1 MSTSS
6 FTTVAVSPPVS
17 IIQRFI
23 SLLLIASLLAG
34 SYLLQREYGWQQ
46 GALLL
51 VGVLLGF
58 TLIGARFGFASAYRK
73 LIVNRQIDGILAQ
86 IVMLLVATWLF
97 APTLAAGEFGELA
110 LSGATAKLGPVLFLG
125 ALLFGIGM
133 QLGGACG
140 CGTLAA
146 VGGGNL
152 SLLVTLFTFAVGA
165 FTASIT
171 RHFWKVIP
179 DVPPIVL
186 LDNYGT
192 TGAVLIQ
199 SVLLIAL
206 AALFIGWR
214 VFGQKKTPSPTGVP
228 LARTLFAGTANQ
240 VRLLFIGGVALAVL
254 NWVTLLLSGMPW
266 RITWTFALVPAKIT
280 SALGWDSTSAPFW
293 AGEGAHAML
302 SDSIFAD
309 VCTVMNIGLIAGAV
323 LGVAITARW
332 QAEGEWKATALAAH
346 AIGGLLMGYGALLA
360 AGCNVGA
367 YFSGIASTSLHGWL
381 WIVAA
386 LIGSAIGVK
395 LRPWFGLQN

>member
-6 FTTVAVSPPVS
+6 TATVTRVPISLP
-17 IIQRFI
+17 QRFI
-23 SLLLIASLLAG
+23 SLILIASLLVG

-97 APTLAAGEFGELA
+97 APTLAAGEFGGLA

-152 SLLVTLFTFAVGA
+152 TLLITLFTFSIGA

-171 RHFWKVIP
+171 RHLWKAIP
-179 DVPPIVL
+179 DVTPIVL

-199 SVLLIAL
+199 SLFLIAL
-206 AALFIGWR
+206 AGLFIGWR
-214 VFGQKKTPSPTGVP
+214 IFGQKKQTNGELPQ
-228 LARTLFAGTANQ
+228 ARTLFSGTDSQ
-240 VRLLFIGGVALAVL
+240 VRLLFIGAVVLAVL

-266 RITWTFALVPAKIT
+266 RITWTFALLPAKIAA
-280 SALGWDSTSAPFW
+280 ALGWDSTSAPFW
-293 AGEGAHAML
+293 AGEGAQAML
-302 SDSIFAD
+302 ADRIFAD
-309 VCTVMNIGLIAGAV
+309 VCTVMNIGLVGGAV
-323 LGVAITARW
+323 LAVAITTRW
-332 QAEGEWKATALAAH
+332 QPEGTWKPVTLVAH
-346 AIGGLLMGYGALLA
+346 VIGGLLMGYGALLA

-395 LRPWFGLQN
+395 LRPLFGLEN

>member
-6 FTTVAVSPPVS
+6 TATVTRVP
-17 IIQRFI
+17 I
-23 SLLLIASLLAG
+23 SLPQRLVSLILIASLLVG

-46 GALLL
+46 GALLF

-73 LIVNRQIDGILAQ
+73 LIVHRQIDGILAQ

-97 APTLAAGEFGELA
+97 APTLAAGEFGEIA

-171 RHFWKVIP
+171 RHLWKAIP

-186 LDNYGT
+186 LENYGT
-192 TGAVLIQ
+192 GGAVLIQ
-199 SVLLIAL
+199 SFLLLVLAG
-206 AALFIGWR
+206 LFIGWR
-214 VFGQKKTPSPTGVP
+214 IFGQKKTQNASELPV
-228 LARTLFAGTANQ
+228 ARTLFSGTANQ
-240 VRLLFIGGVALAVL
+240 VRLLFIGAVALAVL
-254 NWVTLLLSGMPW
+254 NWVTLLLSGIPW
-266 RITWTFALVPAKIT
+266 RITWTFALLPAKLA
-280 SALGWDSTSAPFW
+280 SVLGWDSTSAPFW
-293 AGEGAHAML
+293 AGEGAQAML
-302 SDSIFAD
+302 SESIFAD
-309 VCTVMNIGLIAGAV
+309 VCTVMNIGLVAGAV
-323 LGVAITARW
+323 LAVAVTTRW
-332 QAEGEWKATALAAH
+332 QTEGQWNTRPLTAH
-346 AIGGLLMGYGALLA
+346 FIGGLLMGYGALLA

-386 LIGSAIGVK
+386 LVGSAIGVK
-395 LRPWFGLQN
+395 LRPLFGLEN